1 MKINIKYSGKI
12 LNLPSEVAEF
22 TSEASKD
29 DLSVII
35 NLFAYSEYLSSFDG
49 VLEAFSEKIGVGI
62 DSVLASLS
70 FWSNKGV
77 ISVEGMVDYSPVATS
92 ANRVPSYSG
101 AEIKKFIER
110 NEQICS
116 LFNACQEILGKSFTP
131 TDYNNVIF
139 LKDYYKLSDDYI
151 LLLVAHCV
159 EIEKKSW
166 SYIRKTAAALY
177 NEGID
182 TYGELEKHFEER
194 RNQLSL
200 EYKIR
205 SIFGIGMRELSKK
218 ESEKIN
224 LWLKAEV
231 SEELIR
237 KAYDITVDKTGKAS
251 FNYASKIIENWISS
265 GYKTAE
271 DVEKHEG
278 SQKSRFAGST
288 FDTDDFFNAALARS
302 EEYYKNKEVKK

>member
-12 LNLPSEVAEF
+12 LNLPAEVAEF
-22 TSEASKD
+22 TSEATKE

-35 NLFAYSEYLSSFDG
+35 NLFAYSEYLSSFDS
-49 VLEAFSEKIGVGI
+49 VLEAFSERIGVGI

-70 FWSNKGV
+70 FWSKKGV
-77 ISVEGMVDYSPVATS
+77 ISVEGMMDYSPIVTS
-92 ANRVPSYSG
+92 ANRVPTYSG
-101 AEIKKFIER
+101 AEIKKFMDR
-110 NEQICS
+110 NEKFCS

-139 LKDYYKLSDDYI
+139 LKDYYKFTDDYI
-151 LLLVAHCV
+151 LLLLAHCA
-159 EIEKKSW
+159 ENEKKGW
-166 SYIRKTAAALY
+166 AYIRKTATALY

-194 RNQLSL
+194 KNQLSL

-205 SIFGIGMRELSKK
+205 SIFGMGMRELSKK
-218 ESEKIN
+218 ESEKIDM
-224 LWLKAEV
+224 WLKADI

-251 FNYASKIIENWISS
+251 FVYASKIIENWIFA
-265 GYKTAE
+265 GYKTLT
-271 DVEKHEG
+271 DVENSEANHKNAIE
-278 SQKSRFAGST
+278 KSS
-288 FDTDDFFNAALARS
+288 FDVDDFFKAALERS
-302 EEYYKNKEVKK
+302 EKIYGKEVKK

>member
-12 LNLPSEVAEF
+12 LNLPAEVAEF
-22 TSEASKD
+22 TSEATKE
-29 DLSVII
+29 DLCVII
-35 NLFAYSEYLSSFDG
+35 NLFAYSEYLPSFDS
-49 VLEAFSEKIGVGI
+49 VLEAFSERIGVGI

-70 FWSNKGV
+70 FWSKKGV
-77 ISVEGMVDYSPVATS
+77 ISVEGMMDYSPIITS

-101 AEIKKFIER
+101 AEIKKFMER
-110 NEQICS
+110 NEAICS

-139 LKDYYKLSDDYI
+139 LKDYYKFTDDYI
-151 LLLVAHCV
+151 LLLLAHCA

-166 SYIRKTAAALY
+166 AYIRKTAAALY

-182 TYGELEKHFEER
+182 TYGELEKHFEQR
-194 RNQLSL
+194 KNQLSL

-205 SIFGIGMRELSKK
+205 SIFGMGMRELSKK
-218 ESEKIN
+218 ESEKIAM
-224 LWLKAEV
+224 WLKADI

-251 FNYASKIIENWISS
+251 FVYASKIVENWISV
-265 GYKTAE
+265 GYKTLE
-271 DVEKHEG
+271 DVEKAEANH
-278 SQKSRFAGST
+278 KSAMEKSS
-288 FDTDDFFNAALARS
+288 FDVDDFFKAALERS
-302 EEYYKNKEVKK
+302 EKIYGKEVKK